1 MRLTPSEVLNNEHT
15 IMPFHF
21 LSANTSANSWSL
33 PCRLCP
39 KRSLT
44 NGPALLEMGIS
55 PFLVFVAGR
64 QDMVEVEEAFDTKV
78 QDLFKEEGLV
88 YPDFRRL
95 FGGADRISLSAFAPP
110 AKSFFL
116 PPPAKPRSP
125 FRTSPL
131 S

>member
-1 MRLTPSEVLNNEHT
+1 MSTQDPRSC
-15 IMPFHF
+15 HF
-21 LSANTSANSWSL
+21 ISSQQILLQIHGHCLADFAPNGAV
-33 PCRLCP
+33 
-39 KRSLT
+39 T

-64 QDMVEVEEAFDTKV
+64 QDMVEVEEAFHTKV